1 MLSLGISCFYHDSA
15 IALASENEILF
26 AAQEERY
33 SRIKGDSGFPVRALE
48 SLLETCNISLKDI
61 THVSY
66 YEDPALK
73 RNRILKTFS
82 SNFPK
87 NLTQIQNFI
96 ETYDTDRLF
105 PLKKIESVFSKD
117 VTVFKHHETHAASTF
132 LPSPFESAAVLVM
145 DGVGEWSTS
154 SIFSASRNSPFL
166 ELRDEEKFPDSLGL
180 FYATFTAYA
189 GFKVNSGEYK
199 FMGLAPYGKP
209 KYADLLRANLISSD
223 DNGKIKLNLEY
234 FGYTQKLTMWNKKLE
249 SLLGFSPREAESRIR
264 QFDCDLASSTQMVLE
279 EVYVR
284 KARHALKITGEINLC
299 LAGGVA
305 LNCVANGKLRD
316 VLPIENIFVQPAS
329 GDAGGALGAA
339 LLRVAVERRGRKA
352 PFFDMRH
359 SFLGNQYSD
368 DSIETVL
375 QENKLIYE
383 KLDLRELSKK
393 CAELL
398 ASDESL
404 GWFSGR
410 MEFGPRALGARSI
423 IASAASPNMQSRL
436 NLQIKKRESF
446 RPFAPIVLVD
456 KVHEWFEWPKN
467 SESKFML
474 FTAKV
479 RDSQSTPK
487 ENQDSFET
495 NDVDLIELVN
505 KVRSKIPAV
514 THVDMSAR
522 LQTISDENPFYE
534 ILNEYYKLTSI
545 PVLVNTS
552 FNVRNEPIVE
562 SPWDAIRC
570 FMTTDLDAL
579 TIGSFIILKNKQ
591 HDHIIE
597 NWNQKKFMGSLD

>member
-15 IALASENEILF
+15 IALVDENEILF

-33 SRIKGDSGFPVRALE
+33 SRVKGDSGFPARALE
-48 SLLETCNISLKDI
+48 SLLDTCKISLDDI

-73 RNRILKTFS
+73 RNRILRTFTL
-82 SNFPK
+82 NFPR
-87 NLTQIQNFI
+87 NLSQIQNFI
-96 ETYDTDRLF
+96 ETYDTDRFF
-105 PLKKIESVFSKD
+105 PLKKLESIFSKD
-117 VTVFKHHETHAASTF
+117 VTVYKHHETHAASTF
-132 LPSPFESAAVLVM
+132 FPSPFESAAVLVM

-154 SIFSASRNSPFL
+154 SIFNASRNNPFL
-166 ELRDEEKFPDSLGL
+166 VLKEEEQFPDSLGL

-209 KYADLLRANLISSD
+209 KYANLLRDHLISYD
-223 DNGKIKLNLEY
+223 DNGKIKLNMEY
-234 FGYTQKLTMWNKKLE
+234 FGYTQKLTMWNKKME

-264 QFDCDLASSTQMVLE
+264 QFDCDLASSTQLVLE
-279 EVYVR
+279 EVYIR
-284 KARHALKITGEINLC
+284 KVRHALKITGETNLC

-339 LLRVAVERRGRKA
+339 LLRAAEEQKDKKA
-352 PFFDMRH
+352 TFFDMKH

-368 DSIETVL
+368 DSIERVL
-375 QENKLIYE
+375 KENNLVYE

-398 ASDESL
+398 ASDKSL

-423 IASAASPNMQSRL
+423 IASATSPNMQSRL

-446 RPFAPIVLVD
+446 RPFAPIVLLD
-456 KVHEWFEWPKN
+456 KVHEWFEWPQN
-467 SESKFML
+467 SDSKYML

-479 RDSQSTPK
+479 KDDQRTTT
-487 ENQDSFET
+487 ENPET
-495 NDVDLIELVN
+495 MEENNIDLIELVN

-522 LQTISDENPFYE
+522 LQTISDANPMYSL
-534 ILNEYYKLTSI
+534 LNDYYQLSSI

-579 TIGSFIILKNKQ
+579 TLGNFLLKKSSQDRSNMNEWK
-591 HDHIIE
+591 D
-597 NWNQKKFMGSLD
+597 NQFAGELD

>member
-15 IALASENEILF
+15 IALASENDILF
-26 AAQEERY
+26 AAHEERY
-33 SRIKGDSGFPVRALE
+33 SRIKGDSRFPALALE
-48 SLLETCNISLKDI
+48 SLLETCNISLNDI
-61 THVSY
+61 SHVSY

-73 RNRILKTFS
+73 RNRILRTFS

-96 ETYDTDRLF
+96 ETYNTDRFF
-105 PLKKIESVFSKD
+105 PLKKIESVFSKG
-117 VTVFKHHETHAASTF
+117 VIVFKHHETHAASTF
-132 LPSPFESAAVLVM
+132 FPSPFETAAVLVM

-209 KYADLLRANLISSD
+209 KYADILRSNVICSD
-223 DNGKIKLNLEY
+223 DNGKIKLNMEY
-234 FGYTQKLTMWNKKLE
+234 FGYTKELTMWSKRLE

-264 QFDCDLASSTQMVLE
+264 QFDCDLASSTQLVLE

-284 KARHALKITGEINLC
+284 KVQHALKITGEKNLC

-305 LNCVANGKLRD
+305 LNCVANGKLRG
-316 VLPIENIFVQPAS
+316 VLPIENVFVQPAS

-339 LLRVAVERRGRKA
+339 LLRVAIEKNGKRA
-352 PFFDMRH
+352 PFFDMKH

-368 DSIETVL
+368 DSIELVL

-398 ASDESL
+398 VADKSL

-410 MEFGPRALGARSI
+410 MEFGPRSLGARSI
-423 IASAASPNMQSRL
+423 IASATSPSMQSRL

-467 SESKFML
+467 SESKYML

-479 RDSQSTPK
+479 KDDKITLP
-487 ENQDSFET
+487 ENQNTSE
-495 NDVDLIELVN
+495 NANVDLIELVN

-514 THVDMSAR
+514 THVDLSAR
-522 LQTISDENPFYE
+522 LQTISDENP
-534 ILNEYYKLTSI
+534 LHSVLSEYYKLTSI

-579 TIGSFIILKNKQ
+579 AIGNFLLKKTSQDQSNLNEWNRNQFIG
-591 HDHIIE
+591 E
-597 NWNQKKFMGSLD
+597 LD